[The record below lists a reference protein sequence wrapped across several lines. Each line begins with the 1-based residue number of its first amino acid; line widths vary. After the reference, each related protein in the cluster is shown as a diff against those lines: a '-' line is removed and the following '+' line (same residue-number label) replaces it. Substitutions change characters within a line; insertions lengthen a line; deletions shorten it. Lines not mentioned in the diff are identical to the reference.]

1 MRAVCRGDSLSLVA
15 YRAGLGAICSSA
27 ASQNVMLRQPGGDHC
42 ARRRADSMRR
52 RTLSRRVLGAS
63 TKLAC
68 TILVGLGMGASVS
81 LAQAEEPSAAA
92 LRFYTEYMGMGVALK
107 PLGERW
113 FTTRFLAVMDG
124 FDMGSNAVLQTP
136 TEGNPILP
144 WKNWDVAWRNK
155 LKAEVL
161 QTSADR
167 ALVVVTFATDENGH
181 PIARLVHL
189 EKVREA
195 WRVDDVSDPPH

>member
-1 MRAVCRGDSLSLVA
+1 
-15 YRAGLGAICSSA
+15 
-27 ASQNVMLRQPGGDHC
+27 
-42 ARRRADSMRR
+42 MRR
-52 RTLSRRVLGAS
+52 RTLSRRLLSA
-63 TKLAC
+63 TMKLAC
-68 TILVGLGMGASVS
+68 TILVALGMGASVS

-92 LRFYTEYMGMGVALK
+92 LRFYSEYMGMGVALK

-161 QTSADR
+161 QTSVDR
-167 ALVVVTFATDENGH
+167 ALVVVTFATDENGR

-189 EKVREA
+189 QKVREA